1 VVVDR
6 RVLPRQPDAGPHLL
20 GMMADVDPGHA
31 HPAPVGLQQSRQHP
45 DEGGLA
51 GPVRAEQP
59 VDAAALHGQV
69 EAIQRTDRDLAAE
82 HLDQVLD
89 LDDRVIHR
97 CSSVC
102 VLQVVYFRVNH
113 RCCTLPCQQDEQRD
127 GDMPTKRERIDQ
139 PAATATAPPP
149 VRRLRRAERREQLLA
164 AATQAFA
171 RTGFAAT
178 SLDDI
183 AEQAGISRVLL
194 YRHFESKTDL
204 YHAVLDRAVA
214 RLTAAVGVR
223 DYTYASIDA
232 LLRAAA
238 EDPDGFRLL
247 FHHAAREPEFRQQM
261 DRFQRGMVATARR
274 ELVKLIPDRVWT
286 QWAARLAPVV
296 AIEAVMAWLDAG
308 QPDPDQAAD
317 RIRQALAGV
326 ISAAQ

>member
-1 VVVDR
+1 
-6 RVLPRQPDAGPHLL
+6 
-20 GMMADVDPGHA
+20 
-31 HPAPVGLQQSRQHP
+31 
-45 DEGGLA
+45 
-51 GPVRAEQP
+51 
-59 VDAAALHGQV
+59 
-69 EAIQRTDRDLAAE
+69 
-82 HLDQVLD
+82 
-89 LDDRVIHR
+89 
-97 CSSVC
+97 
-102 VLQVVYFRVNH
+102 
-113 RCCTLPCQQDEQRD
+113 
-127 GDMPTKRERIDQ
+127 MPTKRGRTDQ
-139 PAATATAPPP
+139 PVATATAPPP

-204 YHAVLDRAVA
+204 YRAVLDRAVA

-232 LLRAAA
+232 LLGAAA

-274 ELVKLIPDRVWT
+274 ELAKVIDDRAWA
-286 QWAARLAPVV
+286 QWAAQLAPVV

-317 RIRQALAGV
+317 RIQQVLAGV